1 MSDISNS
8 YHTQFPDPDWHELAE
23 RASTETD
30 PKKLALLVK
39 ALCDRLYELR
49 QAKFSDQK

>member
-1 MSDISNS
+1 MSDSANS
-8 YHTQFPDPDWHELAE
+8 YHTHYPDPDWHQIAE
-23 RASTETD
+23 RAATETD

-49 QAKFSDQK
+49 REKFSE